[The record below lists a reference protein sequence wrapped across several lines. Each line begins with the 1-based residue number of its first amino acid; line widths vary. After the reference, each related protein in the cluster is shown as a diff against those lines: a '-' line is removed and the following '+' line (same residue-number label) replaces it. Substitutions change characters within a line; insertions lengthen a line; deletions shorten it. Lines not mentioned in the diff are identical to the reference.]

1 MPGNTDVVV
10 VGCINSDQVA
20 FVSRLPEPGETVFSS
35 KFETHWGGKGANQ
48 AAQVALL
55 MQDKASPALRVK
67 AYGSQEVSKKE
78 ERGSGSEERC
88 CPVAIIGRVG
98 TDDAGDRFLNH
109 FKSLNI
115 DTRGI
120 TRDSHTPTGSA
131 LVTVATGGE
140 NTIAY
145 MPGANA
151 TLTNEH
157 VERDAAQLLLRN
169 AKVVL
174 SENGVPGAIS
184 VKALRAAK
192 EAGATTIFTPA
203 PVDNFEKEICC
214 YTDYFICNAVEAL
227 AILKQLG
234 KGLDSKEKEDE
245 SLIAR
250 QLHEKLIET
259 ASDFPSGSRAL
270 ANVVITRGSQPC
282 ILFAD
287 GKASLIPLAQ
297 QLDKEVVED
306 TTGAGDSFAGAFA
319 YFLLLKPNAPE
330 NAISKATFVAAESVK
345 KRGAAVSYA
354 CRHDLPDDLFA

>member
-1 MPGNTDVVV
+1 MPGKADVVV
-10 VGCINSDQVA
+10 VGCINLDQVA

-55 MQDKASPALRVK
+55 MQNKASPAVRVG
-67 AYGSQEVSKKE
+67 AYGTEQASQKGETGFE
-78 ERGSGSEERC
+78 SEQRC
-88 CPVAIIGRVG
+88 SPVAIIGRVG
-98 TDDAGDRFLNH
+98 TDDAGNRFLDH
-109 FKSLNI
+109 FASLNI

-120 TRDSHTPTGSA
+120 TSDSHTPTGSA
-131 LVTVATGGE
+131 LVTVATG
-140 NTIAY
+140 
-145 MPGANA
+145 
-151 TLTNEH
+151 
-157 VERDAAQLLLRN
+157 
-169 AKVVL
+169 
-174 SENGVPGAIS
+174 
-184 VKALRAAK
+184 VKALSAAK
-192 EAGATTIFTPA
+192 EAGAVTIFTPA

-234 KGLDSKEKEDE
+234 KRLDPKEKEDE

-250 QLHEKLIET
+250 QLHEKLNET
-259 ASDFPSGSRAL
+259 ASQFPAGSRGL

-282 ILFAD
+282 ILFAN

-297 QLDKEVVED
+297 QLHKELVED

-330 NAISKATFVAAESVK
+330 NAISKATFVAGESVK

-354 CRHDLPDDLFA
+354 CRHDLPDDLFD

>member
-1 MPGNTDVVV
+1 MTRSADIVV

-20 FVSRLPEPGETVFSS
+20 FVPRLPEPGETVFSS

-48 AAQVALL
+48 AAQAALL
-55 MQDKASPALRVK
+55 VQDKASPAVRVS
-67 AYGSQEVSKKE
+67 AYGSEQASQ
-78 ERGSGSEERC
+78 SGPEHRSSS
-88 CPVAIIGRVG
+88 VAIIGRVG
-98 TDDAGDRFLNH
+98 TDDAGDRFLKH
-109 FKSLNI
+109 FTSL
-115 DTRGI
+115 GI
-120 TRDSHTPTGSA
+120 NTQGMTADSHTPTGSA

-151 TLTNEH
+151 TLATEH
-157 VERDAAQLLLRN
+157 LESQLLRN
-169 AKVVL
+169 AKVFL
-174 SENGVPGAIS
+174 SENGVPGAVS
-184 VKALRAAK
+184 VRALSVAK
-192 EAGATTIFTPA
+192 EAGAVTMFTPA

-234 KGLDSKEKEDE
+234 RQLDSKQKEDE
-245 SLIAR
+245 SLIAH
-250 QLHEKLIET
+250 QLHEKLIE
-259 ASDFPSGSRAL
+259 AAGKFPAGCRGL

-282 ILFAD
+282 ILFAN

-297 QLDKEVVED
+297 QLQKEQVKD

-319 YFLLLKPNAPE
+319 YFLLSKPSAPE

-354 CRHDLPDDLFA
+354 CRHDLPDDLFCS